1 MEPSIVLG
9 DRDNEVTPRVQ
20 ELVTALTRAGIRT
33 VIAPDIDA
41 AIWEKFMLIVTWSGI
56 GSVTRAPI
64 GVWRALPGLRSMA
77 ESSVR
82 EVVEVARARTVS
94 LDDDHATATLRALDG
109 VPPDSMVSM
118 QRDILNGRPSELEA
132 QSGAVVRLGGATGVA
147 TPTHAF
153 IYHSL
158 APQQNAARSLSS
170 RATRALV
177 SPSASDAAHTVNAPY
192 PPNPVPSSNAA
203 RLRAVRRGPLG
214 WRACTGRARGNRTR
228 CTR

>member
-1 MEPSIVLG
+1 
-9 DRDNEVTPRVQ
+9 
-20 ELVTALTRAGIRT
+20 
-33 VIAPDIDA
+33 
-41 AIWEKFMLIVTWSGI
+41 MLIVTWSGI

-132 QSGAVVRLGGATGVA
+132 QSGAVVRLGGATDVA
-147 TPTHAF
+147 APTHAF

-158 APQQNAARSLSS
+158 AQSGSPAERRTEPLEPRHLSAREPVGE
-170 RATRALV
+170 RRG
-177 SPSASDAAHTVNAPY
+177 AHRQR
-192 PPNPVPSSNAA
+192 PVPTEP
-203 RLRAVRRGPLG
+203 GPIQ
-214 WRACTGRARGNRTR
+214 
-228 CTR
+228 